1 MSRGR
6 LFKRRLAYTWI
17 SGKSL
22 HSPNGNNQTSFV
34 VSILNCTRYH
44 MITYTKNYEYFG
56 TIKTFVLPFTRW
68 RVNFHDDFPNV
79 ACASFFKLGT
89 GGLLAELLYRY
100 KRAKTSRITVLNMRK
115 LYLYFVYFMLLYV
128 VYFEWNPLKDFFKNN
143 ARATSGK
150 SSIDLI
156 FIFYLHL

>member
-1 MSRGR
+1 M
-6 LFKRRLAYTWI
+6 LI
-17 SGKSL
+17 
-22 HSPNGNNQTSFV
+22 
-34 VSILNCTRYH
+34 
-44 MITYTKNYEYFG
+44 E
-56 TIKTFVLPFTRW
+56 
-68 RVNFHDDFPNV
+68 DFPNV